1 MKRWIHASRDID
13 SKLSVIEQKKQELK
27 QLFKNNANISL
38 VGEREKNGFID
49 RYVVSRRLSGRG
61 IELYKQ
67 TVDADDSSRSF
78 GGGITLAKGLFYVA
92 QYVLGLEESGIVFD
106 VELLN

>member
-13 SKLSVIEQKKQELK
+13 SKLSAIEQKEQDLK

-38 VGEREKNGFID
+38 VGEIKRNGFID
-49 RYVVSRRLSGRG
+49 KYVVSRRLSGRG

-67 TVDADDSSRSF
+67 TIDEDDPGRSF
-78 GGGITLAKGLFYVA
+78 GGGITLAKGPFYVA
-92 QYVLGLEESGIVFD
+92 QYVLGLEESGVVFD

>member
-1 MKRWIHASRDID
+1 MKEIRE
-13 SKLSVIEQKKQELK
+13 KEQDLK
-27 QLFKNNANISL
+27 QFFKNNKDSIL
-38 VGEREKNGFID
+38 VGEIKRNGFID
-49 RYVVSRRLSGRG
+49 KYVVSRRLSGRG

-67 TVDADDSSRSF
+67 TVDADDPSRSF
-78 GGGITLAKGLFYVA
+78 GGGVTLAKGSFYVA